1 MAKFEPSAKLGFGY
15 LEHYNPQY
23 LLNNY
28 TSSEIRKEYSRLRAI
43 AVKRLSRLIKA
54 GFGETSIFKYNVFNT
69 RKLSEL
75 SERQVHLAL
84 SHLARFIDNPLST
97 VTGQKAL
104 EKQKIDKLQTYGY
117 DVSEENFRNFT
128 DFMELLSEQAVD
140 LEYDSEAVVE
150 LWEATRYKVSP
161 DVIAKDLNSWLKNR
175 FKISKL
181 PDIASKNA
189 DEILRLIKGEK
200 E

>member
-1 MAKFEPSAKLGFGY
+1 MAKFKPSAKLGFGS

-28 TSSEIRKEYSRLRAI
+28 TASEIRKEYSRLRAI
-43 AVKRLSRLIKA
+43 SIKRLSRLVKA
-54 GFGETSIFKYNVFNT
+54 GFGESSAYKYNVYNT
-69 RKLSEL
+69 KKLSEL

-84 SHLARFIDNPLST
+84 SQLARFVDNPLST

-150 LWEATRYKVSP
+150 LWETTRYKVSP
-161 DVIAKDLNSWLKNR
+161 DVIAKDLDTWLKNR
-175 FKISKL
+175 FKISKI
-181 PDIASKNA
+181 PDIASKDS
-189 DEILRLIKGEK
+189 DEIVRLLK